1 VTPGSDPR
9 FEHRTVLLEEAVQLL
24 QPRPGKV
31 IVDGTVGGGGHSGA
45 LLARGA
51 EVIGLDRDARAL
63 EAARARLAEHGQ
75 RFTPVRANFA
85 DVGQVLEDL
94 GRGPAD
100 GLLLDLGVSSPQL
113 DSPERGFSFQ
123 HDGPL
128 DMRMGGEGE
137 TAAERIGRLSER
149 ELADEIFRYG
159 EERFSRP
166 IARALK
172 ADLPRTTFQA
182 VESVKRAVP
191 RKAWPRGIHVATRTF
206 QALRIAVNG
215 ELEALGSALD
225 QLPRVLAPGGV
236 AAIIAFH
243 SLEDRMVKE
252 RFRELSGKCVC
263 PPGLPVCACGAR
275 GDFAPLTRKAVQAG
289 PAEVE
294 SNPRA
299 RSARLRAVEKKR

>member
-1 VTPGSDPR
+1 VTEVGQR

-24 QPRPGKV
+24 QPGPGKV
-31 IVDGTVGGGGHSGA
+31 IVDGTVGAGGHAEA

-51 EVIGLDRDARAL
+51 EVIGLDKDPRAL
-63 EAARARLAEHGQ
+63 RAAGERLAPHGG
-75 RFTPVRANFA
+75 RFRPVRADFA
-85 DVGQVLEDL
+85 DVGQVLASL
-94 GRGPAD
+94 GRDGAD

-113 DSPERGFSFQ
+113 DAPERGFSFQ
-123 HDGPL
+123 REGPL
-128 DMRMGGEGE
+128 DMRMSGEGE
-137 TAAERIGRLSER
+137 TAAERIRRLPER

-172 ADLPRTTFQA
+172 QDLPRTTLQA

-191 RKAWPRGIHVATRTF
+191 RKAWPRGLHVATRTF

-215 ELEALGSALD
+215 ELESLGRALD
-225 QLPRVLAPGGV
+225 QVPAVLRPGGV
-236 AAIIAFH
+236 AAVIAFH

-252 RFRELSGKCVC
+252 RFRDLAGRCVC

-275 GDFAPLTRKAVQAG
+275 GDFSLLTRKAIQPG
-289 PAEVE
+289 DEEVKD
-294 SNPRA
+294 NPRA
-299 RSARLRAVEKKR
+299 RSARLRAVERKR